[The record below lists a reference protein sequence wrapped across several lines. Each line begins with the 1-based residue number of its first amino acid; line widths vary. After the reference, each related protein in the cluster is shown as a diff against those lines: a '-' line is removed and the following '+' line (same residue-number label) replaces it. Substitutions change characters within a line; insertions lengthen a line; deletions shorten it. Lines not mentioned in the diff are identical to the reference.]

1 MTTPP
6 RNNAHK
12 KMHRAVDLREK
23 RREQWEKEGERP
35 LWKNL
40 SMIGALGWLIV
51 IPTLAG
57 VLVGRWLDKI
67 FGTGITFSGALIF
80 LGVLIGSWLVWQR
93 INKE

>member
-12 KMHRAVDLREK
+12 KMERAVKLREK
-23 RREQWEKEGERP
+23 RRERWEQEGERP

-40 SMIGALGWLIV
+40 SMIGSLGWLIV
-51 IPTLAG
+51 IPTLVG
-57 VLVGRWLDKI
+57 VLVGRWLDRA

-80 LGVLIGSWLVWQR
+80 LGVVIGSWLAWQR
-93 INKE
+93 MNKE